1 MHPHKSLRGGF
12 LHARAA
18 EHPRRV
24 GSASSRGQAVAPAH
38 GHERIGQAAQVD
50 PQALAEQDPAALGE
64 GRLRHTGEEVAPIV
78 LPASSPGGETYYAR
92 KFGPVAV
99 VTLDEYLSSYDA
111 PSDQAKWLDATLAGF
126 AAGKLRTDSVR
137 APIAPAGGGV
147 RTIEGFVVDVAS
159 PGQGGPRLLLAP
171 IQISGLS
178 PAETPIRVRVTLQD
192 DDTLPAPGTVVSV
205 RGMLNAPPPPPPA
218 SPGSYDF
225 ARDAF
230 FDGIGGVET
239 SHDCDRWSCAP
250 RAGVATPRVAAIMTR
265 RASTIV
271 RKLPLFC
278 DWAEVVIVRG

>member
-1 MHPHKSLRGGF
+1 MWTPVAFGIGAAIYLALPAEPPAAVGF
-12 LHARAA
+12 
-18 EHPRRV
+18 
-24 GSASSRGQAVAPAH
+24 AVL
-38 GHERIGQAAQVD
+38 
-50 PQALAEQDPAALGE
+50 ALAGALVAACARWSLG
-64 GRLRHTGEEVAPIV
+64 RPLTIA
-78 LPASSPGGETYYAR
+78 
-92 KFGPVAV
+92 
-99 VTLDEYLSSYDA
+99 LSLTA
-111 PSDQAKWLDATLAGF
+111 FALAGF